1 VRRAPQLTLICLPHA
16 GARATVYRAWA
27 DAMPWLRL
35 CAIDYPGHGALFGEP
50 LATSIEQLV
59 ASVRCQLKLGER
71 IAIFGHSMGA
81 LVGYEL
87 CHLFEQEGRR
97 PDLLMVSGSAA
108 PSRRFSARFAAI
120 ESDQALTAELRRL
133 GGTPPE
139 VLADPELM
147 ELALPALRADFQACA
162 NYRWTERAPLHTPLR
177 VLGGTDDVVGHDEL
191 QAWRK
196 HTRADCTTHM
206 FAGGHFFLHQN
217 PECLRRV
224 AAMLRPD
231 ARNAATCW
239 A

>member
-1 VRRAPQLTLICLPHA
+1 MRRDPQLTLICLPHA

-27 DAMPWLRL
+27 AAMPWLRL
-35 CAIDYPGHGALFGEP
+35 CPIDYPGHGALFGEP

-59 ASVRCQLKLGER
+59 ASVRGQLKLGER
-71 IAIFGHSMGA
+71 TVIFGHSMGA

-87 CHLFEQEGRR
+87 CHLLEQEGRR
-97 PDLLMVSGSAA
+97 PELLIVSGSAA
-108 PSRRFSARFAAI
+108 PSRRISARYAAL

-147 ELALPALRADFQACA
+147 ELAVPALRADFQACA
-162 NYRWTERAPLHTPLR
+162 DYRWSQRAPLHTPLR
-177 VLGGTDDVVGHDEL
+177 VLSGTDDVVAHDEL
-191 QAWRK
+191 QAWRE
-196 HTRADCTTHM
+196 HTRADCTMHM

-224 AAMLRPD
+224 VAMLRPD
-231 ARNAATCW
+231 APDAPTCW